1 MWQVAMVLDNT
12 AKNYQSYFQNTS
24 FSKKK
29 KKERNQHWESPNS
42 LFITWNTL
50 EIVSFPEH

>member
-29 KKERNQHWESPNS
+29 KKETNTENLQIH
-42 LFITWNTL
+42 LFIT
-50 EIVSFPEH
+50 